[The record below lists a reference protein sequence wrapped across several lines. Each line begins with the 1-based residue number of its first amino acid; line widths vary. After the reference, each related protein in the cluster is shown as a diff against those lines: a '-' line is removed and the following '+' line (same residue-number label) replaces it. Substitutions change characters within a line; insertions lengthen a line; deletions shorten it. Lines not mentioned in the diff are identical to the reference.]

1 MKNNKDIN
9 KMLDDFD
16 GLNNHALRDQMENYS
31 LGEHEISPLNT
42 LQLKDINKDSNSSLD
57 ILIQHESSH
66 VIQHQ

>member
-1 MKNNKDIN
+1 MKNNIDIN
-9 KMLDDFD
+9 KMRDDFE
-16 GLNNHALRDQMENYS
+16 GLNKHGIRDQMENYS
-31 LGEHEISPLNT
+31 LGEKEISPLNT